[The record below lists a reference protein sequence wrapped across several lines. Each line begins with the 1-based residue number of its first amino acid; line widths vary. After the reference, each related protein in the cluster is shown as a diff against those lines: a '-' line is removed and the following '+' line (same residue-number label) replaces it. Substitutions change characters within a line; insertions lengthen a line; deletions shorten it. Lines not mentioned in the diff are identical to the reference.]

1 MNLDDKKDAILLLMD
16 YAVNEEDL
24 TTAREF
30 IERHKNDHISLNIFH
45 EFYSYL
51 PEAQNDA
58 IKILRLLDKK
68 EGRFLIAAGTTITN
82 YLYIATRES
91 AEFLGNNE
99 EGIWDQ
105 EVLEFFGFSQNET
118 VTKFKNINSF
128 PFYIPAHMDLGLC
141 PVCSTGNGELHRLG
155 CSVEICPWCDG
166 QLTNC
171 NCRFQQIGKDKLNN
185 EAQLK
190 AFIDKLNQKGRIP
203 FNPTEQSL
211 TLG

>member
-24 TTAREF
+24 TSAREL

-58 IKILRLLDKK
+58 IKVLRLLAKK
-68 EGRFLIAAGTTITN
+68 EGSFLIAIGTLISN
-82 YLYIATRES
+82 YLYIATREG
-91 AEFLGNNE
+91 AEFLGNHQ

-105 EVLEFFGFSQNET
+105 DVLDFFGLSRDEAL
-118 VTKFKNINSF
+118 TKFKDLNSF
-128 PFYIPAHMDLGLC
+128 PFYIPAHMDLRLC
-141 PVCSTGNGELHRLG
+141 PVCSTGHGELHRLG
-155 CSVEICPWCDG
+155 CPVEVCPWCGG

-171 NCRFQQIGKDKLNN
+171 NCRFQQAGTDKLAS

-190 AFIDKLNQKGRIP
+190 LFIDKLNKKGRIP
-203 FNPTEQSL
+203 FNATEQSL